1 MLLKVLNNNEAA
13 ALKVMIQV
21 VENLLP
27 EHYFN
32 NNLVALSVDLAVF
45 RELLRVHVPRLWAH
59 ITKLQGPVSK
69 DAKSDKTYEPPLTNV
84 FTMQW
89 FLTLF
94 ATCLPNEV
102 LIFAPSFVYFYY
114 TRLIMINHAAYTL
127 NFIEFSVIFHKN
139 TFFKGSLK

>member
-1 MLLKVLNNNEAA
+1 MEILSNRFYFQVKLCSDTVDKDISPQGFNIITAVLLKVLNNNEAA

-59 ITKLQGPVSK
+59 ITKLQV
-69 DAKSDKTYEPPLTNV
+69 
-84 FTMQW
+84 
-89 FLTLF
+89 
-94 ATCLPNEV
+94 
-102 LIFAPSFVYFYY
+102 I
-114 TRLIMINHAAYTL
+114 TRY
-127 NFIEFSVIFHKN
+127 
-139 TFFKGSLK
+139 

>member
-1 MLLKVLNNNEAA
+1 
-13 ALKVMIQV
+13 MIQV

-102 LIFAPSFVYFYY
+102 GRYFSLIIFQIFGHPKNNFA
-114 TRLIMINHAAYTL
+114 
-127 NFIEFSVIFHKN
+127 NFGLPNKAS
-139 TFFKGSLK
+139 